1 MPKKN
6 SKNPK
11 ASKKFGGMA
20 PVSGNSAMRSGFGN
34 PVVNDFLS
42 GAGPLVNP
50 IFSRSDPVNHPRIQ
64 LYTPE
69 KDPREPFPL
78 LENLPVID
86 PSIRQVDQG
95 EKYLV
100 SDSGNPKI
108 SGYPQQL
115 LVGGGKKKTRK
126 SKGKKRRT
134 KKRLTRRK
142 K

>member
-6 SKNPK
+6 PNPK
-11 ASKKFGGMA
+11 TPKTPKTQKQKKFGGMA

-69 KDPREPFPL
+69 KDPHEPFPL

-86 PSIRQVDQG
+86 PSITQAEHG
-95 EKYLV
+95 EPYLV
-100 SDSGNPKI
+100 SGKPK
-108 SGYPQQL
+108 QL
-115 LVGGGKKKTRK
+115 LVGGGKKKKTRK

-134 KKRLTRRK
+134 RRLTRRK

>member
-6 SKNPK
+6 PK
-11 ASKKFGGMA
+11 PLKKKFGGMA

-64 LYTPE
+64 LYTAE
-69 KDPREPFPL
+69 KDPHEPFPL

-86 PSIRQVDQG
+86 PSITQAEHG
-95 EKYLV
+95 EPYLV
-100 SDSGNPKI
+100 SGKPK
-108 SGYPQQL
+108 QL
-115 LVGGGKKKTRK
+115 LVGGGKRKTRK

-134 KKRLTRRK
+134 RKRLTRRK